1 MSDEERVQER
11 ETEPPAA
18 EDVEAIEIDDKLL
31 KRLVDD
37 LSPRLAEALKAQ
49 LAPDAPAQKQP
60 QTPEEAARLERIR
73 RRRRII
79 RLSL

>member
-1 MSDEERVQER
+1 MSDEERAQD
-11 ETEPPAA
+11 TPPA

-49 LAPDAPAQKQP
+49 LAPADHPAVLLGGEACHGRNGAPAASYRPKALP
-60 QTPEEAARLERIR
+60 T
-73 RRRRII
+73 
-79 RLSL
+79 S